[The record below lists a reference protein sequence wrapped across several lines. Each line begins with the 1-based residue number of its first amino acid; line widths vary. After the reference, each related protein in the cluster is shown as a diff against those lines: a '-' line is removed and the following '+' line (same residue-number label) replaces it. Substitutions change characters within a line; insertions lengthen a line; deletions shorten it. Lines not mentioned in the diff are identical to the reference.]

1 MDLVREH
8 SNIISLKFC
17 LSWTPRPLLSL
28 YYHFWV
34 NPSPTPNYYS
44 LTLSLHFVSTHFYE
58 FYYIFS
64 IFITYISIIG
74 SDITDPAIPL
84 PPHITQLSL
93 SEPTPRPLSVSDMI
107 FERSLKYLCST
118 SMVSYRDISKHASL
132 HPKTLFI
139 TCLKYVCYI

>member
-1 MDLVREH
+1 MLKGAFKYHFTQILPFVDPPPR
-8 SNIISLKFC
+8 SL
-17 LSWTPRPLLSL
+17 TLLSL
-28 YYHFWV
+28 LV
-34 NPSPTPNYYS
+34 QPLPPNYHS
-44 LTLSLHFVSTHFYE
+44 LSLLLHFVSTHFYE

-107 FERSLKYLCST
+107 FERSLTVLCYLSGCFCSLILVIDAT
-118 SMVSYRDISKHASL
+118 SFMRKHG
-132 HPKTLFI
+132 PRP
-139 TCLKYVCYI
+139 Y

>member
-1 MDLVREH
+1 MRGPYGRYIIKCLREH

-17 LSWTPRPLLSL
+17 LLWTPRPLLSL

-34 NPSPTPNYYS
+34 NPAPPNYHS
-44 LTLSLHFVSTHFYE
+44 LSLLLHFVSTHFYE

-93 SEPTPRPLSVSDMI
+93 SEPNPCPLSVSDMI
-107 FERSLKYLCST
+107 FERSLTVLRYLLSGFFCTPT
-118 SMVSYRDISKHASL
+118 S
-132 HPKTLFI
+132 
-139 TCLKYVCYI
+139 